1 MRFLA
6 SMRRNGVSH
15 VSAVVAVLAA
25 LMLASH
31 YGESINGRIDGD
43 SLPTR
48 IAPAAN
54 LLARCTANVA
64 PTNVCSDREGSELIS
79 LGDAGRDANG

>member
-6 SMRRNGVSH
+6 SMRRNGIFH

-31 YGESINGRIDGD
+31 FGESINGRINAN
-43 SLPTR
+43 SLPTHD
-48 IAPAAN
+48 AAAAD
-54 LLARCTANVA
+54 LLARCMADSA
-64 PTNVCSDREGSELIS
+64 PTSGCGDRADPARIS
-79 LGDAGRDANG
+79 LGDAERDANG